1 MSGGIPG
8 PPSTG
13 TLRRSIY
20 VAFDASRLV
29 VTIGIKRAAFYWRFQ
44 PGLHREYTNVVV
56 PAVKRVAQPTLNR
69 ATQQVLRE
77 ANRGGR

>member
-1 MSGGIPG
+1 M
-8 PPSTG
+8 
-13 TLRRSIY
+13 
-20 VAFDASRLV
+20 
-29 VTIGIKRAAFYWRFQ
+29 TIGIKRRAFYWRFQ